1 MNKLSS
7 DDIFEIKQS
16 YRLAKDKDAQIDI
29 LSDLYLV
36 DRQTIKQIV
45 QDKQIV
51 QEEACKIDDSNLVC
65 PIKDILGPKGN
76 IRQAKMAEVVDWV
89 RTVAPT
95 HSVKDIA
102 SALGVSL
109 RSVYQL
115 SSKNG
120 ISWRSKNKLSDCEPD
135 VDDTCEYPMKCH
147 EISNTSKSKIGPGAL
162 SNYVQEDC
170 TEAVSIDSSVP
181 KELCADAIR
190 LCSKD
195 TFTSSDWFKL
205 GTILSRLER
214 LL

>member
-1 MNKLSS
+1 MANKLSS
-7 DDIFEIKQS
+7 NDMFEIKQS
-16 YRLAKDKDAQIDI
+16 YRLAKDRDAQIDI

-45 QDKQIV
+45 Q
-51 QEEACKIDDSNLVC
+51 EEACQMDDSNLIC

-76 IRQAKMAEVVDWV
+76 IRPAKMPEVVDWV
-89 RTVAPT
+89 RAVAPT
-95 HSVKDIA
+95 HSVKDVA

-115 SSKNG
+115 SSKNS
-120 ISWRSKNKLSDCEPD
+120 ISWRSKNKLSDCGPD
-135 VDDTCEYPMKCH
+135 VDDTCEYPIKCY

-162 SNYVQEDC
+162 SNYVQGDC
-170 TEAVSIDSSVP
+170 TEAVSVDSSVP

-205 GTILSRLER
+205 GTMLSRLER